1 MTPSCCGCVE
11 EAADKAADARTD
23 DQAQEDDDEDDEDA
37 AADGGAGGAGGVVDA
52 DVDDDNKSRLS
63 VHSSLLTASQDSGI
77 KSVDCASIIL
87 RIQCFI
93 LA

>member
-23 DQAQEDDDEDDEDA
+23 DQAQEDEDEDDEDA
-37 AADGGAGGAGGVVDA
+37 AADGGAGGAGVVDA

>member
-23 DQAQEDDDEDDEDA
+23 DQAQEDEDDEDA
-37 AADGGAGGAGGVVDA
+37 AADGGAGGVVDA

>member
-1 MTPSCCGCVE
+1 LTPSCCGCVE
-11 EAADKAADARTD
+11 EAADKDADARTD
-23 DQAQEDDDEDDEDA
+23 DQAQEDEDEDDEDA
-37 AADGGAGGAGGVVDA
+37 AADGGAGGAGGVDA

>member
-1 MTPSCCGCVE
+1 LTPSCCGCVE

-23 DQAQEDDDEDDEDA
+23 DQAQEDEDDEDA
-37 AADGGAGGAGGVVDA
+37 AADGGAGGVVDA

>member
-1 MTPSCCGCVE
+1 V
-11 EAADKAADARTD
+11 DKAADARTD
-23 DQAQEDDDEDDEDA
+23 DQAQEDEDEDDEDA
-37 AADGGAGGAGGVVDA
+37 AADGGAGVVDA

>member
-1 MTPSCCGCVE
+1 LTPSCCGCVE
-11 EAADKAADARTD
+11 ETADKAADARTD
-23 DQAQEDDDEDDEDA
+23 DQAQEDEDEDDEDA

>member
-23 DQAQEDDDEDDEDA
+23 DPAQEDEDEDDEDA